1 MNTATAPTSTT
12 IPIPLAPGEIYAGL
26 ATDPEGKSVHH
37 LILLPGDVEKN
48 WADAK
53 AWAASI
59 GGELPT
65 RTEALLFFHT
75 QRGEFQREA
84 YWTSQQHAADPS
96 YAWYQHFDWGGQD
109 FLDLGWEL
117 RARAVRRVPL

>member
-1 MNTATAPTSTT
+1 MKAKKPK
-12 IPIPLAPGEIYAGL
+12 LAKGELYAGL

-65 RTEALLFFHT
+65 RTEALLIFHT
-75 QRGEFQREA
+75 QRGEFQRDW
-84 YWTSQQHAADPS
+84 YWTSQQPAADPS
-96 YAWYQHFDWGGQD
+96 SAWCQDFYWGGQD
-109 FLDLGWEL
+109 NDDLSWEL